1 MAWSPCSRRIR
12 GTTRCAKQDCASRA
26 GLVADRRAPQGARI
40 EFRRGPD
47 DPLAPIAV
55 NTASMP
61 HQLVDLELEAL
72 ADVRRTGLE
81 IGVEEDAAIAV
92 ALAFEAQR
100 HLEIF
105 VILVGL
111 QVSVFFGDGL
121 SVNGSVLDGPLFV
134 PYFDPAAEVMAVEQL
149 DPLLI
154 RQLHF

>member
-1 MAWSPCSRRIR
+1 RGIR
-12 GTTRCAKQDCASRA
+12 KVHDHDSVQPGDVTVGHNLQQEVVPVIAVNDA
-26 GLVADRRAPQGARI
+26 L

-134 PYFDPAAEVMAVEQL
+134 PYFDPAAEFMAVEQL
-149 DPLLI
+149 DPL
-154 RQLHF
+154 